1 MGYNIEISFNMLK
14 HSNVSELKKYIT
26 DYALDLN
33 CDHYYYLYE
42 VEDNNKIPRNHCII
56 VVNFSDNELFNCSL
70 FLKDV
75 KKMKDIYI
83 ECIYEDEIVCKL
95 IYASQYY
102 LTTVDKDKVIKYNKF
117 KRERSLSDNEK
128 LVLEHVTNSGKK

>member
-1 MGYNIEISFNMLK
+1 MGYNIEISFNMTK

-26 DYALDLN
+26 DYALDYN

-42 VEDNNKIPRNHCII
+42 HENECKIPRNHCII
-56 VVNFSDNELFNCSL
+56 VVNFGDNELFDCSI
-70 FLKDV
+70 FLKHI
-75 KKMKDIYI
+75 KQMKDIHI
-83 ECIYEDEIVCKL
+83 ECIYEDEIMCKL

-102 LTTVDKDKVIKYNKF
+102 LTTVEKDKVIKYNKF

-128 LVLEHVTNSGKK
+128 IVLEHVAKIAKK